1 MPPAIILNAK
11 IDQMAMM
18 TSTSSLEQIRRSTVS
33 MTWVLITQSKN
44 MIKIGA
50 ILHPKLNLI
59 VISAFVRPLIRV
71 NSVTNAKMVSLR
83 RRLKLDMAW

>member
-18 TSTSSLEQIRRSTVS
+18 TSTSSLVQIRRSTVS

-50 ILHPKLNLI
+50 IPHPKLNLI